1 MATAVCDW
9 LDKLFPKFLKPGG
22 WGGGHLLRDLGCGV
36 LLGRGLSPGDLFPL
50 QGSLVDRSLH
60 WGLVPE
66 LTFQFTHWGKSLD
79 CFLSLN
85 LLGLIRCKKDVIGP
99 NLSLLGYW
107 HRWKRCEDSCR
118 WQSNIKCLLHNVE
131 NNTVRKYLEFELSA
145 WKSLDRTHTFPWG
158 TEDMEGGCMMALS
171 PECRGLSCVQYL
183 FPKVTWND

>member
-118 WQSNIKCLLHNVE
+118 WQSNIKCLLHQESALPIE
-131 NNTVRKYLEFELSA
+131 NELEESHGIFVNYVLQAGTAEMKEDPKSEETCSSFQDSTVYQNNNN
-145 WKSLDRTHTFPWG
+145 KSIL
-158 TEDMEGGCMMALS
+158 
-171 PECRGLSCVQYL
+171 
-183 FPKVTWND
+183 